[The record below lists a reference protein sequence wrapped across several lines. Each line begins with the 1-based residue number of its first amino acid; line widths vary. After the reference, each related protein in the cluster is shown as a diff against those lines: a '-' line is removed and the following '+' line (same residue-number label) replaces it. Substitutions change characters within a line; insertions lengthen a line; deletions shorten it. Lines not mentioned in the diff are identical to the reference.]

1 MERVPMT
8 KEGYE
13 RLKAQLEHMENVEW
27 VEVTKR
33 IAAAR
38 DMGDLSENAEYHA
51 AREAAS
57 LLQGRINDL
66 KDRLGRAEIIDP
78 STLPKDTIV
87 FGARVKLKDLDLE
100 EEEEVELVGPGQE
113 DYEKNR
119 ILTSSPRGRA
129 LLGKKIGDLD
139 EINVPRG
146 VLRYKVLGISF
157 PHLEDQGR

>member
-1 MERVPMT
+1 MT

-119 ILTSSPRGRA
+119 ILTSSPRGQA
-129 LLGKKIGDLD
+129 LLGKKIGDLV

-146 VLRYKVLGISF
+146 VLRYEVLGISF
-157 PHLEDQGR
+157 PYLEDKGR

>member
-1 MERVPMT
+1 MT

-38 DMGDLSENAEYHA
+38 DLGDLSENAEYHA

-78 STLPKDTIV
+78 STLPKDTVV
-87 FGARVKLKDLDLE
+87 FGARVTLKDLDLE

-119 ILTSSPRGRA
+119 ILTSSPRGQA
-129 LLGKKIGDLD
+129 LLGKKIGDVV

-146 VLRYKVLGISF
+146 VLRYEVLGISF
-157 PHLEDQGR
+157 PALEGGAG